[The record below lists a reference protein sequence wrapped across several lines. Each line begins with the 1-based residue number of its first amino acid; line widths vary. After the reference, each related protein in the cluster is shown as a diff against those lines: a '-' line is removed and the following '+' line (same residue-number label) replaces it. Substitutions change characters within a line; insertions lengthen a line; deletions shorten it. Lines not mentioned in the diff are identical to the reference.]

1 MDNHAIDINE
11 IEKELESKNYYDNGK
26 LVFFRFQNTIYYLS
40 REDFYRRKI
49 SLERALSHVE
59 DPIKKELLIF
69 ENLTFGSNS
78 LEKENKRKITI
89 LYDSAFVKA
98 FKIENDGED

>member
-1 MDNHAIDINE
+1 
-11 IEKELESKNYYDNGK
+11 
-26 LVFFRFQNTIYYLS
+26 LS

-59 DPIKKELLIF
+59 DPIKKELLVF
-69 ENLTFGSNS
+69 ENLTFGSNV
-78 LEKENKRKITI
+78 LEREDKKRKITI

-98 FKIENDGED
+98 FKIENDED

>member
-1 MDNHAIDINE
+1 MDNHTIDINE
-11 IEKELESKNYYDNGK
+11 IERELESKDYYDNGK

-59 DPIKKELLIF
+59 DPIKKELLVF
-69 ENLTFGSNS
+69 ENLTFGSNV
-78 LEKENKRKITI
+78 LEREDKKRKITI

-98 FKIENDGED
+98 FKIENED